1 MLEHQE
7 SRRNES
13 DKPADGRR
21 GRPGERRSA
30 RPSYANGER
39 RAVPR
44 PNRHRAR
51 AGGFVADM
59 NPDVV
64 YIGWQLGK
72 EKGRSG
78 PDRLPLNGRRFRTY
92 ELDLDLR
99 AGHKLLVGNDVPGRF
114 PRDAAETRSASAEVV
129 PSQVDAVVEPG
140 DEVFEGGGICAASLE
155 THAEGGVCRGPAQ
168 IRGATNVN
176 RTHPGPVRQSPEGVP
191 GRKQAGAIV
200 EDEGVTEP
208 DVCEA
213 GISTQLNRCREAAP
227 VIAGGRDERREGA
240 ATTIPVAAGP
250 AD

>member
-1 MLEHQE
+1 MSLDALVDQSADLPLQYLVPGKTRMLEHQE

-72 EKGRSG
+72 EKGR
-78 PDRLPLNGRRFRTY
+78 
-92 ELDLDLR
+92 
-99 AGHKLLVGNDVPGRF
+99 
-114 PRDAAETRSASAEVV
+114 
-129 PSQVDAVVEPG
+129 
-140 DEVFEGGGICAASLE
+140 
-155 THAEGGVCRGPAQ
+155 
-168 IRGATNVN
+168 
-176 RTHPGPVRQSPEGVP
+176 
-191 GRKQAGAIV
+191 
-200 EDEGVTEP
+200 
-208 DVCEA
+208 
-213 GISTQLNRCREAAP
+213 
-227 VIAGGRDERREGA
+227 
-240 ATTIPVAAGP
+240 
-250 AD
+250 